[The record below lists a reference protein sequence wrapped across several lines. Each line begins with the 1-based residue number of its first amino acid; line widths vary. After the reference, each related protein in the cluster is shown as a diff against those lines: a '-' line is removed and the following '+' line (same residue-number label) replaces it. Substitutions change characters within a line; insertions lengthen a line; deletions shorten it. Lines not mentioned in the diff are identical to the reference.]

1 MTAVAAMQ
9 KRAASLKA
17 GFSVQ
22 GIRHGPTVS
31 TAFIDP
37 EPTVRVA
44 SIRRIEDDLAVAARV
59 DGVRVETNGRGL
71 QLQFPRQP
79 RQLVSLQTF
88 SSIPTQ
94 PGDVLLGVDVFGDP
108 VLSNIDDWPHLAVA
122 GQTGG
127 GKSVSLHSTICW
139 LIAKNRSEDLGV
151 LLCDPKGGEEF
162 DRYEGLTHV
171 MGIQR
176 TADEA
181 VSVLQQLVEQMECR
195 YHGTSSKDRRLVL
208 VIDEWAEIMDQSSS
222 AVLPLKRLLQ
232 KARAARIHVILA
244 TQRPSVKVIPGDLKA
259 NLPTR
264 LCLRVAT
271 GTDSRVVLDEYGAEK
286 LLGKGDGLLLTP
298 QGVQRLQVPWVDSK
312 VYEALRSHYA

>member
-1 MTAVAAMQ
+1 MMEAML
-9 KRAASLKA
+9 KRAHSLKT

-22 GIRHGPTVS
+22 EVRHGPTVS
-31 TAFIDP
+31 TAYIEPDP
-37 EPTVRVA
+37 GVRVA
-44 SIRRIEDDLAVAARV
+44 AIRRIEDDLAVAAHV
-59 DGVRVETNGRGL
+59 SGVRVEVSGGGL
-71 QLQFPRQP
+71 QLQFPREP
-79 RQLVSLQTF
+79 RQLVSLRDF
-88 SSIPTQ
+88 SSIPSEK
-94 PGDVLLGVDVFGDP
+94 GDVLLGVDVFGDP

-139 LIAKNRSEDLGV
+139 LVAKNSPTDLGLV
-151 LLCDPKGGEEF
+151 LCDPKGGEEF
-162 DRYEGLTHV
+162 GRYDGLPHV
-171 MGIQR
+171 VSIER
-176 TADEA
+176 TADET
-181 VSVLQQLVEQMECR
+181 VSVLQQLVDQMERR
-195 YHGTSSKDRRLVL
+195 YHGTSSKARRLVL
-208 VIDEWAEIMDQSSS
+208 VIDEWAEIMDQSKS

-232 KARAARIHVILA
+232 KARAARIHVVLA

-298 QGVQRLQVPWVDSK
+298 QGIQRLQVPWVEPEIYD
-312 VYEALRSHYA
+312 ALKRHYT